1 VRNELRELEKQRVK
15 IVQETEIHKASLY
28 KLQDHISDAKKQL
41 QIAQADLAKVSH
53 ELYTATKSSL
63 ISVVSEKPPI
73 VIFREIPLDGFV
85 IRNDRSNRSVVPSQC
100 SGNPNACLNHQKCK
114 LTDHFKVFLYPFNRN
129 KHSQE
134 VLTAFEDYLRSI
146 DALTDSPDEA
156 CIFVAIYDSGQFDPN
171 SLPHWKDGG
180 TNHILINM
188 ANDSFHQLN
197 PLKATLVQS
206 LPSTHWR
213 DGYDILI
220 PPPLI
225 STIHSHHH
233 YTTSPHVPAFRKFLL
248 YFQGISSRQ
257 ELTNYNTWLHHFS
270 STISLNETIHIQTDC
285 GLYNSKV
292 VEIDGWGLC
301 GDEYDR
307 SQLLSQSTFSLILS
321 TSGQTTLSNQ
331 VRLYE
336 GLKYGAIP
344 VIVGSMGMAYDSV
357 LDWTQVSIQLPLE
370 RLHELHY
377 IIRSISHDKILEL
390 RRLGKFI
397 WDTYFSS
404 PIQILKSVIAI
415 IRYRMSHLPPVA
427 KDVKNVRI
435 KTYNKDSPA
444 YKSPIFTSNSS
455 IYNYELWNRPPGPF
469 LMYPHTPHTPPP
481 VSGSQYTFPGVSS
494 KLLKELPP
502 RILKAGSIT
511 GTNFRQYLYG
521 NVPDEYFTVI
531 MLAYDRIYSV
541 TSAITRLQYV
551 PNIAKII
558 IVWNDLNTSP
568 YKIEWPNAKIQ
579 VEVIWADKNSL
590 NNRFIPYDVI
600 ETDAILSIDDDVELE
615 VDEIQL
621 AFRVWRESRDRLV
634 GFPGR
639 FHSYDFYHHFWMYKP
654 DYTCEISMVLTGA
667 AFYHK
672 YYSYLYTSWQPQ
684 EVRDMIDEY
693 MNCED
698 IAMNFLISHI
708 TRKPP
713 LKVGAR
719 MTFPCYGCHTSLSK
733 NPNHYL
739 KRDKCVDRLVKIYG
753 YMPLLYTQ
761 YRADSM
767 LYETDK
773 PKDKKC
779 FYHV

>member
-481 VSGSQYTFPGVSS
+481 VSGSQYASMDS
-494 KLLKELPP
+494 AALRQLPP
-502 RILKAGSIT
+502 HIVQAGGIT
-511 GTNFRQYLYG
+511 GPYFENYLLG
-521 NVPDEYFTVI
+521 DVPDEYFTVV
-531 MLAYDRIYSV
+531 MLTYRREEVVKESIE
-541 TSAITRLQYV
+541 RLKSLPYL
-551 PNIAKII
+551 AKIVV
-558 IVWNDLNTSP
+558 VWNDPETSP
-568 YKIEWPNAKIQ
+568 FELDWPQLSIPLK
-579 VEVIWADKNSL
+579 VIWADKNSL

-600 ETDAILSIDDDVELE
+600 ETDAILSIDDDIYLRH
-615 VDEIQL
+615 DEIQF

-639 FHSYDFYHHFWMYKP
+639 FHSFDVRHKAWLYNSN
-654 DYTCEISMVLTGA
+654 YTCEISMVLTGA

-713 LKVGAR
+713 LKVTSR
-719 MTFPCYGCHTSLSK
+719 WTFRCPGCPDMLSQSDSHF
-733 NPNHYL
+733 NERHICIN
-739 KRDKCVDRLVKIYG
+739 RL
-753 YMPLLYTQ
+753 TQ
-761 YRADSM
+761 
-767 LYETDK
+767 
-773 PKDKKC
+773 
-779 FYHV
+779 VG